1 MNPSDRRGFVYHKII
16 LKKFE
21 SCKTLFPREPVQF
34 LFPHTPHCADKDVG
48 LGLAELP
55 ATSARRS
62 EAGGR
67 GLPPGAAGECC
78 RTQAAPC
85 QVSKCLAVVVGW
97 PLTESKTSAFRWH
110 SNAPPCLQI
119 TFMQRG
125 FCCQINYFWL
135 ARRYT
140 TGLRSSG
147 TRKVSSWFLCWVVTF
162 TNKGRKAKIN

>member
-34 LFPHTPHCADKDVG
+34 LFPHTPHRADKDLG

-55 ATSARRS
+55 AASARRS

-67 GLPPGAAGECC
+67 GLPPGAAGQCC
-78 RTQAAPC
+78 RTRVAPC

-97 PLTESKTSAFRWH
+97 PLSESKTSALRWH
-110 SNAPPCLQI
+110 SNAPPPASTLHLCREAFAVRLI
-119 TFMQRG
+119 TSDLHEDTQPDYAAAEEG
-125 FCCQINYFWL
+125 
-135 ARRYT
+135 
-140 TGLRSSG
+140 
-147 TRKVSSWFLCWVVTF
+147 K
-162 TNKGRKAKIN
+162 